1 MLEKIAKS
9 FGYFI
14 IVISL
19 IAGIAS
25 IISKD
30 YGLLVLQILAL
41 LVGVFLIYVLKNVK
55 IFKKTTDDD
64 YDME

>member
-1 MLEKIAKS
+1 MLEKIAKF

-19 IAGIAS
+19 IAGITS

-41 LVGVFLIYVLKNVK
+41 LVGVFLIYVLRNVK

-64 YDME
+64 YDIE